1 MTRDDI
7 VSMVQEVIIAN
18 PNPNPLDFRL
28 TTLEQIERFA
38 ALVAADERE
47 ACATIAKD
55 WDKDHPNTNYGGC
68 IAAAIRARSE
78 S

>member
-7 VSMVQEVIIAN
+7 VSMVQEVIITN
-18 PNPNPLDFRL
+18 SNRNPLDFRL
-28 TTLEQIERFA
+28 TTLEQIEHFA
-38 ALVAADERE
+38 ALVTAAERE
-47 ACATIAKD
+47 QCAAIAKD

-68 IAAAIRARSE
+68 VSIAIRARSE